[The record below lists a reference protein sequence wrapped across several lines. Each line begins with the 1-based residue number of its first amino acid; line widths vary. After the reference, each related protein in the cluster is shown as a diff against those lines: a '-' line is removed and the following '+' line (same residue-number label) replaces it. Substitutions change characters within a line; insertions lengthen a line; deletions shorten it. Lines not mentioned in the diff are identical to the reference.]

1 MRGLSAI
8 VLSAA
13 TLLGACGDAG
23 GGGGSEDGMDDPEC
37 VEGGPFGNVCERPTD
52 PALNQPGAQ
61 GPDAGADGAGSDA
74 PVPTMPSMPAMP
86 AQEPG
91 LRPLPIPAAPDC
103 PPLAAA
109 DCPDNPFS
117 GDVLARAQA
126 DIDALDG
133 VTVIDGDLEVGGE
146 VTDLDALRCLR
157 TIEGD
162 LTIERADA
170 LTSFDGLRSLR
181 TIAHSMEVLDNEIA
195 DTGCGFVRLEV
206 VGTSSATP
214 AIDFERN
221 PGVTALRLP
230 ALTASG
236 HLRIENN
243 DGMIVLEGPD
253 QMESVGQFWIV
264 GHASLSA
271 LEGFTGLT
279 SVGDIRIS
287 DNPRLSQCQALRILD
302 RLVKAG
308 YQSLA
313 EIGGNLEPCP

>member
-1 MRGLSAI
+1 
-8 VLSAA
+8 V
-13 TLLGACGDAG
+13 
-23 GGGGSEDGMDDPEC
+23 
-37 VEGGPFGNVCERPTD
+37 
-52 PALNQPGAQ
+52 
-61 GPDAGADGAGSDA
+61 
-74 PVPTMPSMPAMP
+74 
-86 AQEPG
+86 
-91 LRPLPIPAAPDC
+91 
-103 PPLAAA
+103 AAA
-109 DCPDNPFS
+109 DCPDTPFS

-126 DIDALDG
+126 DVDALDG
-133 VTVIDGDLEVGGE
+133 VTLIDGDLEIAGDV
-146 VTDLDALRCLR
+146 DNLDALRCLH

-181 TIAHSMEVLDNEIA
+181 TIAHSMDVLDNEIA
-195 DTGCGFVRLEV
+195 DTGCGFLRLEV

-214 AIDFERN
+214 SIDFERN

-230 ALTASG
+230 ALTSSG
-236 HLRIENN
+236 HLRVENN
-243 DGMIVLEGPD
+243 DGMIVLEGPNE
-253 QMESVGQFWIV
+253 MESVGQFWIV

-271 LEGFTGLT
+271 LDGFTGLM
-279 SVGDIRIS
+279 SVGDIRIA